1 MAANFWTSS
10 HANNWIL
17 DRRRLD
23 EAMRE
28 DLEYVDIATL
38 TKIKMW
44 YYNNLGGFDY
54 DTSKLAEFEFYLLE
68 ELEFYLIVYH
78 PYRDLTLIAKD
89 LKLEE
94 SNLQTAWFVLNDS
107 YRTDVCLLYAPHM
120 IALAALYII
129 CVVHA
134 ERFVDNTSKSTST
147 ATGGGGPGPDESS
160 VPGSQISH
168 NPHNTMHLHTQL
180 HSMASKKG
188 TGGSASGTT
197 AVGGTGLEGHGINN
211 RNMVQWFADLN
222 VDVEE
227 IIEITQEM
235 LSLYDIWKDYNEEAV
250 PAMIA
255 ALKATKPVEPSTP
268 QQQPP
273 PPQQPQSQPP
283 QMQQSSQQSTP
294 HQQHVTQ
301 LD

>member
-10 HANNWIL
+10 HAWIL

-134 ERFVDNTSKSTST
+134 E
-147 ATGGGGPGPDESS
+147 
-160 VPGSQISH
+160 
-168 NPHNTMHLHTQL
+168 
-180 HSMASKKG
+180 SMASKKG
-188 TGGSASGTT
+188 AGGGTSGTT
-197 AVGGTGLEGHGINN
+197 AAASGTGLEGHGINN

-250 PAMIA
+250 PAMIS
-255 ALKATKPVEPSTP
+255 ALKATKPAEPSTP

-273 PPQQPQSQPP
+273 PPPPPQQSQSQPP
-283 QMQQSSQQSTP
+283 QTQQSSQQSTP
-294 HQQHVTQ
+294 HQQHVAQ
-301 LD
+301 LG